1 MEKAQ
6 KPGAWRIISYMEGYL
21 QSFLDFLSVERAMS
35 AHTQEAYKRDISQFL
50 AHLKS
55 CGVSELSQVQ
65 LKHFTDYQSR
75 LNAKQYKATSIS
87 RKMAALHSFFKF
99 LVREGNLP
107 SDPSLGIGSPKISRR
122 LPKVLKI
129 KDVEKLLNID
139 VVKENSARTLRDRAM
154 LELLYATGIRVS
166 ELIKLQVDNVNLSS
180 GYIRCFGKGSKE
192 RIIPMGKQA
201 QNFLRIYIA
210 SGRQQFTKNGSPYLF
225 LTPFGKPITRQ
236 GFWKLLKT
244 YAKKAGL
251 NGKLSP
257 HTLRHS
263 FATHLLDG
271 GADLRIVQEMLGHA
285 NIATT
290 QIYTHVSRE
299 HLRQIYQKAHPR
311 A

>member
-1 MEKAQ
+1 
-6 KPGAWRIISYMEGYL
+6 
-21 QSFLDFLSVERAMS
+21 MS
-35 AHTQEAYKRDISQFL
+35 AHTQEAYKRDISQFFSYL
-50 AHLKS
+50 TT
-55 CGVSELSQVQ
+55 CGISNIAKCE
-65 LKHFTDYQSR
+65 LKHFSDYQSR
-75 LNAKQYKATSIS
+75 LSAKQYKAASIS

-99 LVREGNLP
+99 LVREGILQN
-107 SDPSLGIGSPKISRR
+107 DPSLGIGSPKISRK
-122 LPKVLKI
+122 LPKVLKV
-129 KDVEKLLNID
+129 KDVEKLLNIE
-139 VVKENSARTLRDRAM
+139 VTKESGARALRDKAM

-166 ELIKLQVDNVNLSS
+166 ELIQLHLDSLNLSA
-180 GYIRCFGKGSKE
+180 GYVRCFGKGGKE
-192 RIIPMGKQA
+192 RIVPMGRQA
-201 QNFLRIYIA
+201 QDCLRIYL
-210 SGRQQFTKNGSPYLF
+210 SEGRQQFTKNGSPYLF
-225 LTPFGKPITRQ
+225 LTLRGCPISRQ
-236 GFWKLLKT
+236 GFWKLLKS

-271 GADLRIVQEMLGHA
+271 GADLRVVQEMLGHA

>member
-1 MEKAQ
+1 
-6 KPGAWRIISYMEGYL
+6 MEGCL

-35 AHTQEAYKRDISQFL
+35 VHTQEAYKRDIAQFYSY
-50 AHLKS
+50 LKS
-55 CGVSELSQVQ
+55 CGVTDLKKVE
-65 LKHFTDYQSR
+65 LKHFINYQSR
-75 LNAKQYKATSIS
+75 LTARQYAATSIS

-99 LVREGNLP
+99 LVREVILNA
-107 SDPSLGIGSPKISRR
+107 DPSLGIGSPKISRR
-122 LPKVLKI
+122 LPKVLKL
-129 KDVEKLLNID
+129 KDVEKLLNIE
-139 VVKENSARTLRDRAM
+139 VPQEGNARALRDRAM

-166 ELIKLQVDNVNLSS
+166 ELIKLQMDSVNLTA
-180 GYIRCFGKGSKE
+180 GYVRCFGKGGKE
-192 RIIPMGKQA
+192 RIIPVGRQA
-201 QNFLRIYIA
+201 QNVLRIYL
-210 SGRQQFTKNGSPYLF
+210 SDGRQQFTKNGSPYLF
-225 LTPFGKPITRQ
+225 LTPRGKPISRQ

-251 NGKLSP
+251 TVKLSP

-299 HLRQIYQKAHPR
+299 HLRKIYQKAHPR